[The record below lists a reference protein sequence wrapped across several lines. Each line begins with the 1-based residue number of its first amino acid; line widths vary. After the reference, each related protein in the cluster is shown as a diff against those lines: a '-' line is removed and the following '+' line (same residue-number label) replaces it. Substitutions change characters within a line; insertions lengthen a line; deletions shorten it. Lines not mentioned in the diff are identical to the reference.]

1 MTPPVDSPDHLLEP
15 AERPAPDATLTVA
28 AQSNKSVAREYLEA
42 VIIALGLALVVRTF
56 FIQAYMIPSGS
67 MEPTLLI
74 GDHVLVNKMAYG
86 FRMPDSIFGLEP
98 RELPL
103 GRYMVRFG
111 DIHRGDVIVFVHPA
125 ERDKDLIKRVIG
137 LPGDKVQIKNG
148 RVWLNGSPMN
158 DPHAHLEVP
167 DSDRL
172 QSIPRDNYGFTD
184 GSGGIVGPVEV
195 PPGRLFVMG
204 DNRDHSDDSRYWGFA
219 NQDDVEGR
227 ALVVYWS
234 WDSDEAGL
242 LPIRWSRFGKSL
254 RN

>member
-1 MTPPVDSPDHLLEP
+1 MESPEQPLS
-15 AERPAPDATLTVA
+15 DATLKVA
-28 AQSNKSVAREYLEA
+28 AASRKSASREYLEA
-42 VIIALGLALVVRTF
+42 VVIALVLALVVRTF
-56 FIQAYMIPSGS
+56 FIQAYLIPSGS

-74 GDHVLVNKMAYG
+74 GDHILVSKMSYG
-86 FRMPDSIFGLEP
+86 LRMPDSIFGLEV
-98 RELPL
+98 RGLPM
-103 GRYMVRFG
+103 GRYLVHFG
-111 DIHRGDVIVFVHPA
+111 EIHRGDVIVFVHPV

-148 RVWLNGSPMN
+148 RVWLNGSPMI

-167 DSDRL
+167 DADRL
-172 QSIPRDNYGFTD
+172 QLIPRDSYGFTD
-184 GSGGIVGPVEV
+184 GSGAIVGPMEV

-227 ALVVYWS
+227 ALTVYWS
-234 WDSDEAGL
+234 WDSDAAGL

>member
-1 MTPPVDSPDHLLEP
+1 MIPPVDSPEQLLESADQP
-15 AERPAPDATLTVA
+15 ASRAALKVATG
-28 AQSNKSVAREYLEA
+28 SKKSVAREYLEA
-42 VIIALGLALVVRTF
+42 IVIALGLALVIRTF

-74 GDHVLVNKMAYG
+74 GDHILVSKMAYG
-86 FRMPDSIFGLEP
+86 LRTPDSIFGLAVHG
-98 RELPL
+98 LPM
-103 GRYMVRFG
+103 GRYLMRFG
-111 DIHRGDVIVFVHPA
+111 DIHRGDVIVFVHPV

-137 LPGDKVQIKNG
+137 LPGDKVQIIDG
-148 RVWLNGSPMN
+148 RVWLNGKPMT

-167 DSDRL
+167 DGDRA
-172 QSIPRDNYGFTD
+172 QGIPRDNYGFTD
-184 GSGGIVGPVEV
+184 GSGAIVGPIVV

-227 ALVVYWS
+227 ALAVYWS
-234 WDSDEAGL
+234 WDSDDSGL

-254 RN
+254 LN

>member
-1 MTPPVDSPDHLLEP
+1 MTPPVDSSEHALESTEQSP
-15 AERPAPDATLTVA
+15 PGTTLKVATG
-28 AQSNKSVAREYLEA
+28 SSKSVAREYLEA
-42 VIIALGLALVVRTF
+42 VIIALALALVIRTF
-56 FIQAYMIPSGS
+56 FIQAYLIPSGS

-74 GDHVLVNKMAYG
+74 GDHILVSKMAYG
-86 FRMPDSIFGLEP
+86 LRTPDSIFGLEVRGVP
-98 RELPL
+98 M
-103 GRYMVRFG
+103 GRYLVRFG
-111 DIHRGDVIVFVHPA
+111 DIHRGDVIVFVHPV

-137 LPGDKVQIKNG
+137 LPGDQVQIKDG
-148 RVWLNGSPMN
+148 RVWLNGSPMA

-184 GSGGIVGPVEV
+184 GSGAITGPITV

-227 ALVVYWS
+227 ALAVYWS
-234 WDSDEAGL
+234 WDSDDGGL